1 MRRGQGS
8 PCAIYTLYDIY
19 NDFRCNDN
27 MIRITITDYQGV
39 YKIGDISNCM
49 FKGGTEVD
57 YIIKEIYENY
67 IVVEIRKR

>member
-1 MRRGQGS
+1 
-8 PCAIYTLYDIY
+8 
-19 NDFRCNDN
+19 